1 MRESTYRPVFDQLFA
16 TSLHR
21 LLFLIISQPLQ
32 VCFPIREHPAFQL
45 VAETRLS
52 KVMLY
57 IMDLVVGN
65 PACLFSIR
73 VFDPGEE
80 ALILLIDLDR
90 ELLLEFFKVLG
101 FRKVDIAK

>member
-1 MRESTYRPVFDQLFA
+1 
-16 TSLHR
+16 
-21 LLFLIISQPLQ
+21 
-32 VCFPIREHPAFQL
+32 
-45 VAETRLS
+45 
-52 KVMLY
+52 MLY